1 MDTSVSEL
9 FKYIVSGVVNT
20 AAGYGVFWILLRGL
34 HSSPEA
40 ANAVGYMVAL
50 GIAFLLNRF
59 YVFTA
64 AKISTHTILRFLT
77 SFVAAFAINQGVLIF
92 LIRFFTVLPEI
103 AQLFSMLAYTI
114 SFYLFNKYFVF
125 AVNDRNK

>member
-1 MDTSVSEL
+1 MSEL

-20 AAGYGVFWILLRGL
+20 VVGYGVFWMLLRGL

-40 ANAVGYMVAL
+40 ANAVGYIVAL

-64 AKISTHTILRFLT
+64 SKISTYTILRFLM
-77 SFVAAFAINQGVLIF
+77 SFAAAFAINQGVLIF
-92 LIRFFTVLPEI
+92 LIRFFYVLPEI
-103 AQLFSMLAYTI
+103 AQGFSMLAYTI
-114 SFYLFNKYFVF
+114 SFYISNKYFVF
-125 AVNDRNK
+125 VVNDRNR